1 MLDHLFYFNADE
13 PQGGSDQSQAQ
24 PSSSGGWKRPAN
36 QSGGSS
42 WRKSDAPPARPSAA
56 SVTNRWRP
64 SAESATESTGES
76 SWRKPRPGETTY
88 KPAEPPAAEV
98 DTEPEVQVEAEAEA
112 DEIVEPVLPFGDD
125 TGAALPLIEDED
137 DETFSMSELIALAS
151 LADRSSGGTPVQQTT
166 TPETAAPITD
176 PAEYAR
182 RALAELQAQPAE
194 EDDAVEVAAAASA
207 AASWS
212 APQSRW
218 SRPPAPAAPSAAAAA
233 AA

>member
-36 QSGGSS
+36 QPGSSS
-42 WRKSDAPPARPSAA
+42 WRKSDAPPPARPSAA

-64 SAESATESTGES
+64 SAESAAESSGES

-88 KPAEPPAAEV
+88 KPAEPAAAET
-98 DTEPEVQVEAEAEA
+98 DTEPEAQTEAEAEA
-112 DEIVEPVLPFGDD
+112 DEIVEPVLPFGED
-125 TGAALPLIEDED
+125 TGASGALPLIEDED

-151 LADRSSGGTPVQQTT
+151 LADRSSGGTPAQQT

-182 RALAELQAQPAE
+182 RALAEL
-194 EDDAVEVAAAASA
+194 
-207 AASWS
+207 
-212 APQSRW
+212 
-218 SRPPAPAAPSAAAAA
+218 
-233 AA
+233 